1 MGDCGAHVEIA
12 ACVQDEEKIY
22 LQRYMGCNGTDIAW
36 DFIQEAMKSVSAT
49 CMIMM
54 QDVLRLDNEH
64 RMNSPGTAAGNW
76 GWRLPDGFR
85 WSSISKESAQ
95 LRTMAVMFDRCPKAE
110 LSPETDDAVVV
121 DPLDEFCASEPDA
134 DECRVYED

>member
-1 MGDCGAHVEIA
+1 M
-12 ACVQDEEKIY
+12 VQDEEKIY
-22 LQRYMGCNGTDIAW
+22 LQRYMGSKGTDIAW

-54 QDVLRLDNEH
+54 QDVLRLDNSH

-76 GWRLPDGFR
+76 GWRLPDSFKWG
-85 WSSISKESAQ
+85 SISKESAR

-110 LSPETDDAVVV
+110 ITSADGPGGTPVA
-121 DPLDEFCASEPDA
+121 DPLEEFCAAEPDA

>member
-1 MGDCGAHVEIA
+1 MRSD
-12 ACVQDEEKIY
+12 ACAEWGLVIQDEEKIY
-22 LQRYMGCNGTDIAW
+22 LQRYMGCKGTDIAW

-76 GWRLPDGFR
+76 GWRLPDEFK
-85 WSSISKESAQ
+85 WSSISKESAE
-95 LRTMAVMFDRCPKAE
+95 LRTMAVMYDRCPKA
-110 LSPETDDAVVV
+110 VVSSGNGATAA
-121 DPLDEFCASEPDA
+121 DPLEEFCAAEPDA